1 MYRLKWSLW
10 RWAALLT
17 IVSFPSVYNSE
28 LLPLFPGAQGL
39 KFRLSSAPPLRS
51 HLLLLTSYYWKWSNR
66 TNSIDPPWERGGNA
80 ASGPTLDLLNQNSR
94 QIVCTFQLISP
105 GYHMTYVLPHHP
117 APRCSSA
124 SLVWNSSGNHTIPIS
139 HNTPTSLPLRA
150 KHFGNSTASPKVPG
164 HPSSPEL
171 GKPNTPGL
179 WGLIAWGEKKSCL
192 VFVMSLQ

>member
-1 MYRLKWSLW
+1 MI
-10 RWAALLT
+10 

-51 HLLLLTSYYWKWSNR
+51 YLLLLTSYYSKWGPR
-66 TNSIDPPWERGGNA
+66 TNSIDTPWECGRNA
-80 ASGPTLDLLNQNSR
+80 ASGPILDYLNQNSR

-105 GYHMTYVLPHHP
+105 GYYMMYLLPHHP
-117 APRCSSA
+117 APHCSSA
-124 SLVWNSSGNHTIPIS
+124 SLVWNSSGNRTIPVS
-139 HNTPTSLPLRA
+139 HNMPTSFPLRA
-150 KHFGNSTASPKVPG
+150 KHFDNSTPSPKVPG

-179 WGLIAWGEKKSCL
+179 
-192 VFVMSLQ
+192 